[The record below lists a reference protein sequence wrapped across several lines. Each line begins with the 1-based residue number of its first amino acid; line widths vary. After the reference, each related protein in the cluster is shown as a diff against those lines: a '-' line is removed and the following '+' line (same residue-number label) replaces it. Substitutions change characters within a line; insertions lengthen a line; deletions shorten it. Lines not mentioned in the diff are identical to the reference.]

1 MRQVFRMS
9 LIGLM
14 IVIGLWLAPF
24 VLWYCTYLMEA
35 LP

>member
-1 MRQVFRMS
+1 MNRFVKIS
-9 LIGLM
+9 LISAM
-14 IVIGLWLAPF
+14 IVVGLWLAPF

>member
-1 MRQVFRMS
+1 MNTLLRIS
-9 LIGLM
+9 LIGAM
-14 IVIGLWLAPF
+14 IVVGLWLAPF